1 MRTCRMAL
9 ALQTAHGILLM
20 LTEMELLRQ
29 QTSLLRQSL
38 QMLALI
44 RPWKALSR
52 SVLLSRD

>member
-1 MRTCRMAL
+1 MRTRRMAL
-9 ALQTAHGILLM
+9 ALQIAHGSLLT

-38 QMLALI
+38 QTLALT

-52 SVLLSRD
+52 SVLLSKD